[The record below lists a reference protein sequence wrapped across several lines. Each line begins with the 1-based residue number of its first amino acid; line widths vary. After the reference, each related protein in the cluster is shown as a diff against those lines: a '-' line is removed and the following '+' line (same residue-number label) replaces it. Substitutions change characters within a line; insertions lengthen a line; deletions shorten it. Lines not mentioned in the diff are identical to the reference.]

1 MFPWQIAG
9 NWRDCYRSYR
19 SMTKSNIVQQKGMSQ
34 ACIAIMYR
42 HVGKQFSRARA
53 RARNRHVI
61 TRRLE
66 LTNAVLARPRAH
78 VCNLAIAA
86 CSGGNL
92 FRPINRTTKLLDCA
106 ILGRPQCKRGRRWR
120 CQTCRKSETPD
131 SWIRDLIRAC
141 YCTAEKFPLSL
152 PFSHPI
158 TESYWLIDK

>member
-19 SMTKSNIVQQKGMSQ
+19 SMTKSNIVQRKGMSQ

-42 HVGKQFSRARA
+42 HVGKQFSRA

-92 FRPINRTTKLLDCA
+92 FRPINRTTKLPDCA

-120 CQTCRKSETPD
+120 CQTCRKSETPN
-131 SWIRDLIRAC
+131 SRIRDLIRAC
-141 YCTAEKFPLSL
+141 YCTAEKFPLS
-152 PFSHPI
+152 PFLSSDHWKLL
-158 TESYWLIDK
+158 THR